1 MINKLANDIAR
12 AAQYKL
18 ACLGYS
24 ADMEKQAGI
33 MDSIKGLGN
42 SIKSKAE
49 NYINSISNAGKVEQ
63 QLRNALQSGTG
74 EVNNIA
80 NLAEKTK
87 LTNTIDSLSGL
98 VTSNPLPYL
107 LNAHAGSQ
115 EQLSNI
121 LNSSK
126 SLKDT
131 LGASGDTLTN
141 LVQGLKNR
149 GTALGAAGLGA
160 GALGGLGAGYLM
172 GSND

>member
-1 MINKLANDIAR
+1 MINKLANDIAG

-33 MDSIKGLGN
+33 MDSIKG
-42 SIKSKAE
+42 IAKTKAL
-49 NYINSISNAGKVEQ
+49 EQ
-63 QLRNALQSGTG
+63 KLRSALQSGAS
-74 EVNNIA
+74 EIDNI
-80 NLAEKTK
+80 LS
-87 LTNTIDSLSGL
+87 LTDQSR
-98 VTSNPLPYL
+98 TSNVMSSI
-107 LNAHAGSQ
+107 AGLATANPIPGLINRQ
-115 EQLSNI
+115 TYEMLDDI
-121 LNSSK
+121 DK
-126 SLKDT
+126 AGKILKDT
-131 LGASGDTLTN
+131 LGASGDTLTS

>member
-1 MINKLANDIAR
+1 MIDKLANDIAR

-33 MDSIKGLGN
+33 MDSIKG
-42 SIKSKAE
+42 ITKTKAL
-49 NYINSISNAGKVEQ
+49 EQ
-63 QLRNALQSGTG
+63 KLRTALQGGAS
-74 EVNNIA
+74 EIDNIL
-80 NLAEKTK
+80 NLTDKSRTDNI
-87 LTNTIDSLSGL
+87 LSSLSGL
-98 VTSNPLPYL
+98 LTSNPVPGLINLQTYGML
-107 LNAHAGSQ
+107 DNIDKAG
-115 EQLSNI
+115 
-121 LNSSK
+121 K
-126 SLKDT
+126 TLKDT
-131 LGASGDTLTN
+131 LGASSDTLTN